1 MAGIDL
7 NHGVNAMKTS
17 KVLNAA
23 IMEVVA
29 NQLRSGDP
37 PQTRQTYDRLK
48 ASGLPEDEVRR
59 LLGCVVV
66 HEIFEVVKN
75 GKPYDAVRFVAALD
89 RLPQMPKEWDE
100 MLSA

>member
-1 MAGIDL
+1 
-7 NHGVNAMKTS
+7 MKPS
-17 KVLNAA
+17 KRLNAA
-23 IMEVVA
+23 IMKIVA

-48 ASGLPEDEVRR
+48 ARGLPEDEVRR

-66 HEIFEVVKN
+66 NEIFEVLKQ
-75 GKPYDAVRFVAALD
+75 GKPYDAARFVAALD

-100 MLSA
+100 PGAE